1 MFENE
6 KNLIITYETFS
17 SFGCIKGMEFRF
29 KSPKFQ
35 MENHEISKIREILSM
50 DTCWGYELEANGSKF
65 KVDPINKTVNGDLI
79 SFHSISNQNE
89 NSNPKPT
96 LYAITSKPYDSIFV
110 VCDDFDYTN
119 NLKEKFIHVGELFL
133 DDLKK
138 IN

>member
-35 MENHEISKIREILSM
+35 MENNEIFKIREILSM
-50 DTCWGYELEANGSKF
+50 DACWEYELEANGSKF

-79 SFHSISNQNE
+79 SFHSISNQNS
-89 NSNPKPT
+89 NSNSNSKPT
-96 LYAITSKPYDSIFV
+96 LYVITSKPYDSIFV

-133 DDLKK
+133 LK
-138 IN
+138 